1 MTKADGV
8 FEGGG
13 VKGIALVGAV
23 SRLEEEGV
31 KFQRVA
37 GTSAGAITAA
47 LYAAGYSAAE
57 MKQAIW
63 SKDFNE
69 FADIRPFQTTKWYQ
83 GLGKKLVLLA
93 QVPIRQLGYGVYPTT
108 AVYRWIKQLLEKKG
122 VRTFSDCKTF
132 LRIFASDVTNQ
143 QLLTFDPTKTP
154 DVEVAEAVRM
164 SMAIPIFFKAH
175 NWKTAQGPAQVV
187 DGGLLKNYPID
198 TFDDQPGVMTVGLKM
213 VSEGEVAPA
222 EPARNF
228 GAFLFRTLNTMRA
241 ANEKIH
247 VEDAY
252 WARTVPINTG
262 SISVVKFSL
271 TEAEKTF
278 LYESGRKAT
287 EEAIHEGLLRAE
299 GRKGLLKKTAGVP

>member
-57 MKQAIW
+57 MKEAVW

-69 FADIRPFQTTKWYQ
+69 FADIRPFTSGKWYD
-83 GLGKKLVLLA
+83 GLWKKALLLA
-93 QVPIRQLGYGVYPTT
+93 QVAIPQLGYGIYPTN
-108 AVYRWIKQLLEKKG
+108 AVYEWIKQLLDKKG
-122 VRTFSDCKTF
+122 VRKFSDCPTY

-154 DVEVAEAVRM
+154 EVEVAQAVRM

-175 NWKTAQGPAQVV
+175 NWDTVQGRAQVV

-198 TFDDQPGVMTVGLKM
+198 TFDDQPLVMTVGLKLS
-213 VSEGEVAPA
+213 SEGDAAPA
-222 EPARNF
+222 EPAKNF
-228 GAFLFRTLNTMRA
+228 GAFLIRTVDTMRA

-262 SISVVKFSL
+262 SISAVKFSL
-271 TEAEKTF
+271 SEEEKTF
-278 LYESGRKAT
+278 LYESGRKAA
-287 EEAIHEGLLRAE
+287 EESLHEGLLGPT
-299 GRKGLLKKTAGVP
+299 GRKGLLKTTVA